1 MRAFFTV
8 AGLALVLAGCSGAK
22 PEESGASEQAAAPEV
37 SAAPVAYASL
47 TGDAAKGE
55 KLFMQCKACH
65 AIEPGKNIIGPSLH
79 GVVGR
84 TAGQVP
90 GFNYSPANKASG
102 EVWSEDH
109 LYAFIEAP
117 QKVIPGTRMAYFG
130 MRKPQDRADL
140 IAYLKTVK

>member
-1 MRAFFTV
+1 MRAFFMV
-8 AGLALVLAGCSGAK
+8 AGLAVMLVGCSGSK
-22 PEESGASEQAAAPEV
+22 PEESGASEQTAAPEE
-37 SAAPVAYASL
+37 APAPVAYASL
-47 TGDAAKGE
+47 TGDATKGE

-65 AIEPGKNIIGPSLH
+65 TILPGKNIIGPSLH

-102 EVWSEDH
+102 ELWSEEH
-109 LYAFIEAP
+109 LYAFLEAP
-117 QKVIPGTRMAYFG
+117 QKVMPGTRMAFFG
-130 MRKPQDRADL
+130 MRKPQDRADV